1 MKKINP
7 LFIIV
12 ALALLFA
19 VFLFLKNKK
28 PAAPAAPA
36 ALPGVPTPM
45 VVVPAA
51 AAVADKKEG
60 YCARCG
66 MN

>member
-19 VFLFLKNKK
+19 VFFFLKNKK

-36 ALPGVPTPM
+36 ALPGVPTP
-45 VVVPAA
+45 VVVAPA
-51 AAVADKKEG
+51 AAVANKKEG